1 MTSSV
6 NRCDLVYILVKIR
19 DVMRLQ
25 WSDFYCLQVKKLV
38 KPFHHGYSEATG
50 CVLGC

>member
-6 NRCDLVYILVKIR
+6 NRCDFVYILVAIR

-38 KPFHHGYSEATG
+38 KPFHQVYSEPTG
-50 CVLGC
+50 CVLAL